1 MIKGTIEQKIPNNW
15 KAREYQE
22 PMLQHMSEGG
32 DLFRKRGVG
41 VWHRRAGKD
50 SACLNFA
57 AVASQLRV
65 GTIWHMLPTQAQGR
79 KVIWKGID
87 KDGRRM
93 IDQAF
98 PEWMRKKKNE
108 SDMSIEMHNGSIY
121 QVVGSD
127 NFDSLVGSNPVG
139 IIFSEYSIANPLA
152 WDYVSPILNEN
163 DGWAFFIYTP
173 RGNNHG
179 KKLFDAAKRMDT
191 WFAQT
196 LTVDDTKR
204 PDGSPVIR
212 TEHIDEEREMG
223 MAEEKIQQEY
233 YCSWEGGM
241 EGAFFSS
248 ELNDLSKS
256 ERLGMF
262 PYNPGKRVNT
272 YWDIGINDQT
282 SIIFTQHGEDGNPI
296 IIDFM
301 LGRNT
306 SIESWIKSL
315 RELPYDY
322 DEHWWPHDGKNR
334 EQFSGKT
341 KRESA
346 AELGFHVQI
355 VDSISKED
363 GINAA
368 RAMIN
373 VAKFDKTKT
382 ERLRDGLQGY
392 RKEYDEKM
400 QRFKD
405 NDVHDWASDIADSFR
420 YMAIAYAPACNTSIG
435 NGIIRGIKVKRAY
448 R

>member
-1 MIKGTIEQKIPNNW
+1 MSHNLPNNW
-15 KAREYQE
+15 KAREYQQ
-22 PMLQHMSEGG
+22 PMLNYMLKGG
-32 DLFRKRGVG
+32 LDRKRGVG
-41 VWHRRAGKD
+41 VWHRRGGKD
-50 SACLNFA
+50 STCLNFA

-127 NFDSLVGSNPVG
+127 NFDSLVGSNPIG

-179 KKLFDAAKRMDT
+179 KKLFDAANRMDT

-196 LTVDDTKR
+196 LTIDNTCR
-204 PDGSPVIR
+204 EDGSPVIR
-212 TEHIDEEREMG
+212 TEHIEEEREMG
-223 MAEEKIQQEY
+223 MSEEKIQQEY

-241 EGAFFSS
+241 EGAYFTK
-248 ELNDLSKS
+248 ELKS
-256 ERLGMF
+256 LQDGERFGQYPF
-262 PYNPGKRVNT
+262 DNKKRVQT
-272 YWDIGINDQT
+272 FWDIGINDQT
-282 SIIFTQHGEDGNPI
+282 SIIFTQRGEDGNPV
-296 IIDFM
+296 IIDF
-301 LGRNT
+301 LVGRNI
-306 SIESWIKSL
+306 SIAEWIKQL
-315 RELPYDY
+315 REKPYDY
-322 DEHWWPHDGKNR
+322 DAHWWPHDGANR
-334 EQFSGKT
+334 EQFTGKT
-341 KRESA
+341 KAEQA
-346 AELGFHVQI
+346 AELGFY
-355 VDSISKED
+355 VDICPNLPRED

-368 RAMIN
+368 RGMIRI
-373 VAKFDKTKT
+373 ARFDKTNTLK
-382 ERLRDGLQGY
+382 LIDGLQGY
-392 RKEYDEKM
+392 RKEYDEKL

-405 NDVHDWASDIADSFR
+405 KPLHDWASDIADSFR
-420 YMAIAYAPACNTSIG
+420 YMAIAWQPEYNINRG
-435 NGIIRGIKVKRAY
+435 NDIIRKVNIKRSY
-448 R
+448 G